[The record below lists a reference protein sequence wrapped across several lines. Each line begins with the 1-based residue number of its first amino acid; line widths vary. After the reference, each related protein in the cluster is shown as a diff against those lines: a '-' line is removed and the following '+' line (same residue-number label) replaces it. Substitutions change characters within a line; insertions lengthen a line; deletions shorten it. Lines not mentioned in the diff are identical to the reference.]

1 MNRDLKQLIIGVLI
15 IFILGMLFF
24 MNQEKEGKDNKSL
37 NPIYYS
43 SNYVTAWDV
52 SYGEEGRQKMDVYL
66 RGQQYVD
73 RDNHNVRMKG
83 EQPPTII
90 YSHGSAWYFSDKR
103 KHEHKISPFLQM
115 GYNVVNLNYSIKEGV
130 PKATKDI
137 RIALLYLLKNNER
150 FNLDLENI
158 FLAGASAGAHMS
170 SFWGAAQNSEINE
183 FRFSDSLEIKGVI
196 NIMGGGAQCADIYH
210 VLKNHENQWWRDV
223 GKTLVDD
230 HSKADSILNAW
241 CPVNYFDSEDPP
253 MFIAVGEKDQFG
265 SQDKLNALTSA
276 LSESN
281 IPYTLAK
288 YPNSGHGFLTEDY
301 NDMFRKVFLF
311 IEEYKNH

>member
-1 MNRDLKQLIIGVLI
+1 MNQLIKGILI
-15 IFILGMLFF
+15 ISILGLLFF
-24 MNQEKEGKDNKSL
+24 MSQKNAEIDDELLSL
-37 NPIYYS
+37 NYYS

-52 SYGEEGRQKMDVYL
+52 SYAEEDRQKMDVYL

-73 RDNHNVRMKG
+73 RNNHNVRMKG

-115 GYNVVNLNYSIKEGV
+115 GYNVVNLNYSIKQGV

-137 RIALLYLLKNNER
+137 RKALLYLLKNNER
-150 FNLDLENI
+150 FNLDLGNI
-158 FLAGASAGAHMS
+158 FLAGSSAGAHMS
-170 SFWGAAQNSEINE
+170 SFWGAAQNSEIKE
-183 FRFSDSLEIKGVI
+183 FRFSDSLEIRGVI

-230 HSKADSILNAW
+230 HTKADSILNFW

-265 SQDKLNALTSA
+265 SQEKLDALTSA
-276 LSESN
+276 LSENN

-301 NDMFRKVFLF
+301 NDMFRKIFIF
-311 IEEYKNH
+311 IEKYKNH

>member
-137 RIALLYLLKNNER
+137 RIALLL
-150 FNLDLENI
+150 
-158 FLAGASAGAHMS
+158 
-170 SFWGAAQNSEINE
+170 
-183 FRFSDSLEIKGVI
+183 SLIHI
-196 NIMGGGAQCADIYH
+196 
-210 VLKNHENQWWRDV
+210 
-223 GKTLVDD
+223 
-230 HSKADSILNAW
+230 
-241 CPVNYFDSEDPP
+241 
-253 MFIAVGEKDQFG
+253 
-265 SQDKLNALTSA
+265 
-276 LSESN
+276 
-281 IPYTLAK
+281 
-288 YPNSGHGFLTEDY
+288 
-301 NDMFRKVFLF
+301 
-311 IEEYKNH
+311 